1 MANTVLQ
8 IRRSNTTAIPASLF
22 VGELAYSGNSTSNSL
37 FIGHPDGSTGVIR
50 IGGGKYGYLHQ
61 ATPGVNAANTVRITD
76 ANAFISNT
84 YTAGLF
90 VSASIASPTANSTA
104 ALITTITP
112 QANATQLG
120 SSATG
125 SNTELVT
132 SYAIKTYVDG
142 KTASASAA
150 GSNQQIQ
157 FNNSGVFGADAT
169 FTFNSANDTLSVG
182 NSVITGTLTTVGSSL
197 VLSTAAAAPVI
208 TLASNST
215 MSNTTISGNNLA
227 VTPVTTFA
235 NGIVV
240 TGAVNTG
247 TLNTTGIATLQSA
260 NINGLAT
267 INANLVVHSVNT
279 FINAQSFSVS
289 TNSTVVPIL
298 VASNGTVTNTNINGT
313 NFIVAPATTLNGAV
327 TIANTL
333 NVTGLTTLATAN
345 VTGLANVSS
354 LNVAGSGTVGTQ
366 ISVGANVVMNTT
378 AHGTG
383 NSTVYTNVT
392 SAGIT
397 STGSLAAASMAA
409 TANINA
415 ANFIAS
421 ANINAVNM
429 TITGVS
435 TYSGVTTFNNNVNIN
450 ATGFVV
456 NAGIITLAS
465 NSTVNN
471 FSITSNSTVTNTA
484 INGTNFIVNPTT
496 ALNGAVT
503 VSNIMSVTGN
513 ASLTGAQTTITSTGG
528 VAINT
533 GSFSIVSNSI
543 SIQSNS
549 STYSLLS
556 IANATFSKTTLGTG
570 QDQLVVNSAITY
582 FTNNIA
588 FQTAAAA
595 INLSGSGSITL
606 SNILV
611 NSNGFA
617 VNQASGGFYSGNSTV
632 YTNTTS
638 AGITSTGSIAAASVA
653 ATANI
658 TAANFTAT
666 GNVGAANFSA
676 SANVNTVN
684 MIVTGIST
692 HGGVATFNNNA
703 AFYGTGFVVN
713 SATIALASN
722 STVNAV
728 FITANATVTN
738 TVIGGTNFI
747 VTPATA
753 LNGAV
758 TVSNTLNVTGLS
770 TLATANVTGLAN
782 VSSLNVA
789 GAGTVGTSIAVGA
802 NVIANTTALGVGNSS
817 VYTNVTSAG
826 ITSTGSISAANFTAT
841 ANISAVNMNI
851 SGNLTIS
858 GTTTTV
864 DTVTLQVKDNFVKVA
879 AQNAN
884 LATDVV
890 DFGIYGAANTGGVAT
905 YYGLARV
912 AANNGM
918 ILFSTTTEPGAT
930 TLTAPSLMALSA
942 ASITLTTALAA
953 TSGGTGTGT
962 YTTGDMLYASGTN
975 ALSKRAAGVEGQVLQ
990 MLSGVPTW
998 GAIDGG
1004 TF

>member
-112 QANATQLG
+112 QANSTQLG

-142 KTASASAA
+142 KTSSLSAA

-182 NSVITGTLTTVGSSL
+182 NTVITGTLTTVGSSL
-197 VLSTAAAAPVI
+197 ILSTAAAAPVI
-208 TLASNST
+208 TLASNAT
-215 MSNTTISGNNLA
+215 TSNTTISGNNLA
-227 VTPVTTFA
+227 VTPVATFA

-260 NINGLAT
+260 NINGLTT
-267 INANLVVHSVNT
+267 INANLVVHASNAYINT
-279 FINAQSFSVS
+279 QMFTVS
-289 TNSTVVPIL
+289 TNSTVQPIL
-298 VASNGTVTNTNINGT
+298 AVSNGTVTNTTISGS
-313 NFIVAPATTLNGAV
+313 NFIV
-327 TIANTL
+327 
-333 NVTGLTTLATAN
+333 
-345 VTGLANVSS
+345 S
-354 LNVAGSGTVGTQ
+354 
-366 ISVGANVVMNTT
+366 
-378 AHGTG
+378 
-383 NSTVYTNVT
+383 
-392 SAGIT
+392 
-397 STGSLAAASMAA
+397 
-409 TANINA
+409 
-415 ANFIAS
+415 
-421 ANINAVNM
+421 
-429 TITGVS
+429 
-435 TYSGVTTFNNNVNIN
+435 
-450 ATGFVV
+450 
-456 NAGIITLAS
+456 
-465 NSTVNN
+465 
-471 FSITSNSTVTNTA
+471 
-484 INGTNFIVNPTT
+484 
-496 ALNGAVT
+496 
-503 VSNIMSVTGN
+503 
-513 ASLTGAQTTITSTGG
+513 
-528 VAINT
+528 
-533 GSFSIVSNSI
+533 
-543 SIQSNS
+543 
-549 STYSLLS
+549 
-556 IANATFSKTTLGTG
+556 
-570 QDQLVVNSAITY
+570 
-582 FTNNIA
+582 
-588 FQTAAAA
+588 
-595 INLSGSGSITL
+595 
-606 SNILV
+606 
-611 NSNGFA
+611 
-617 VNQASGGFYSGNSTV
+617 
-632 YTNTTS
+632 
-638 AGITSTGSIAAASVA
+638 
-653 ATANI
+653 
-658 TAANFTAT
+658 
-666 GNVGAANFSA
+666 
-676 SANVNTVN
+676 
-684 MIVTGIST
+684 
-692 HGGVATFNNNA
+692 
-703 AFYGTGFVVN
+703 
-713 SATIALASN
+713 
-722 STVNAV
+722 
-728 FITANATVTN
+728 
-738 TVIGGTNFI
+738 
-747 VTPATA
+747 PATA

-789 GAGTVGTSIAVGA
+789 GSGTVGTQISVGANVVINTTALGTGNSTVYTNVTSAGITSTGSLAAASMTATANINAANFIASANVNAVNMTITGVTTHSGVTTFNSNVIVNSTGFYVNAATITLASNATVNTFAITSNATVTNTNINGTNFIVSPATALNGAVTVSNTLNVTGLSTMATANVTGLANVSSLNVAGAGTVGTSLSVGA
-802 NVIANTTALGVGNSS
+802 NSVVNTTGIGVGNSS
-817 VYTNVTSAG
+817 VYTNTTSAG

-851 SGNLTIS
+851 SGNLVIS
-858 GTTTTV
+858 GTTTSV

-879 AQNAN
+879 ANNAA

-890 DFGIYGAANTGGVAT
+890 DFGFYGAANTGGVAT
-905 YYGLARV
+905 YYGLARS

-930 TLTAPSLMALSA
+930 TLTAPTLMALST

-953 TSGGTGTGT
+953 TSGGTGTNT
-962 YTTGDMLYASGTN
+962 YTTGDMIYASATN
-975 ALSKRAAGVEGQVLQ
+975 TLSKRAAGVEGQVLQ